1 MNHSTPGLPVHH
13 QLLEFTQTHVQTV
26 VKKIYQSEKGTGEKV
41 KCVSWEGPTGRG
53 SRPVLCFQ
61 LMVRRMKFKDP
72 KQTAN
77 KFLSTVPVGGAS
89 SVT

>member
-1 MNHSTPGLPVHH
+1 M
-13 QLLEFTQTHVQTV
+13 
-26 VKKIYQSEKGTGEKV
+26 KM
-41 KCVSWEGPTGRG
+41 KCVSWEGPTDRG
-53 SRPVLCFQ
+53 NCPVLCFQ